1 MERLQR
7 VSTLARR
14 CCAMWKVHKASA
26 HPQRSKTLRCARPR
40 EVAYIGVAPHRPRRR
55 HKPQEAAHARD
66 CGQCIAKFG
75 AVRRPASERPG
86 RLQDRSVRSGRAMYR
101 LLAKMRSPVTL
112 RDLMIHPVRTGYI
125 GQEQPLTAA
134 ELPKSAAELYP
145 EIGVSEVAVHSPAGR
160 IRCQVFSP
168 PASKPGGGARP
179 MMLYLHG
186 GGFTVGQ
193 SEDTA
198 YITSRI
204 AAENTMVVVSANYR
218 LAPEWPFPACLND
231 CLAVLQWMRKN
242 GATLG
247 GNGTRIAVGG
257 DSAGGNLAAALVIK
271 ARDEGVSPPQATV
284 LLAPITDF
292 FFEQH
297 ESFERLAPLGIV
309 YDTAFIGF
317 IRGAYLVHGENW
329 AHPHA
334 SPARAD
340 LRNYPPTFMATGTA
354 DPLVDDNRAF
364 AQKLRAAGGEKV
376 EHFVR
381 EGMPHGFYFFP
392 GMFEQGDEAF
402 AAVARF
408 LTQAGAA

>member
-1 MERLQR
+1 MPVSVDNASQNSAPFVDQR
-7 VSTLARR
+7 PDGPGVSKIDPSDPA
-14 CCAMWKVHKASA
+14 
-26 HPQRSKTLRCARPR
+26 
-40 EVAYIGVAPHRPRRR
+40 AP
-55 HKPQEAAHARD
+55 
-66 CGQCIAKFG
+66 
-75 AVRRPASERPG
+75 
-86 RLQDRSVRSGRAMYR
+86 MYR

-134 ELPKSAAELYP
+134 DLPKGAAELYP
-145 EIGVSEVAVHSPAGR
+145 EIGVSEVAVPSPAGR

-168 PASKPGGGARP
+168 PVSNPRAGARP

-186 GGFTVGQ
+186 GGFTLGQ

-204 AAENTMVVVSANYR
+204 AAENAMVVVSANYR
-218 LAPEWPFPACLND
+218 LAPEWPFPVCLDD
-231 CLAVLQWMRKN
+231 CLAVLQWMQKN

-247 GNGTRIAVGG
+247 GDGTRIAVAG

-317 IRGAYLVHGENW
+317 IRGAYLVRGKNW

-334 SPARAD
+334 SPARAE
-340 LRNYPPTFMATGTA
+340 LRNYPPTFIATGTA

-364 AQKLRAAGGEKV
+364 AQKLRAAGAKRSSTSFARV
-376 EHFVR
+376 CR
-381 EGMPHGFYFFP
+381 TASISFP
-392 GMFEQGDEAF
+392 GYSSKATKPSRPSRRFSSGQAPGGGLQVAAACILVAFRRYRGGRLAVDEPLANR
-402 AAVARF
+402 VRSGRK
-408 LTQAGAA
+408 QP

>member
-1 MERLQR
+1 MPVSVDNASQNSAPFVDQR
-7 VSTLARR
+7 PNGPGVSKIDPADP
-14 CCAMWKVHKASA
+14 A
-26 HPQRSKTLRCARPR
+26 
-40 EVAYIGVAPHRPRRR
+40 AP
-55 HKPQEAAHARD
+55 
-66 CGQCIAKFG
+66 
-75 AVRRPASERPG
+75 
-86 RLQDRSVRSGRAMYR
+86 MYW

-125 GQEQPLTAA
+125 GREQPLTAA
-134 ELPKSAAELYP
+134 DLPKGAAELYP
-145 EIGVSEVAVHSPAGR
+145 EIGVSEVAVPSPAGR

-168 PASKPGGGARP
+168 PASGSGRGARP

-186 GGFTVGQ
+186 GGFTLGQ

-204 AAENTMVVVSANYR
+204 AAENAMVVVSANYR
-218 LAPEWPFPACLND
+218 LAPEWPFPSCLDD
-231 CLAVLQWMRKN
+231 CLAVLQWMQKN

-247 GNGTRIAVGG
+247 GDGTRIAVGG

-271 ARDEGVSPPQATV
+271 ARDEGVSPPQAAV

-309 YDTAFIGF
+309 YDTPFIGF
-317 IRGAYLVHGENW
+317 IRGAYLVHGKNW

-340 LRNYPPTFMATGTA
+340 LRNYPPTSSPLARPIRLLMTTVPSRRNCAPREAKRSSTSFAKACRTASISFPTYSSKATKPSRPSRRFSSRRAQLDDTR
-354 DPLVDDNRAF
+354 DNR
-364 AQKLRAAGGEKV
+364 RWT
-376 EHFVR
+376 
-381 EGMPHGFYFFP
+381 
-392 GMFEQGDEAF
+392 
-402 AAVARF
+402 AVGRRLHSRCVAPI
-408 LTQAGAA
+408 

>member
-1 MERLQR
+1 MHASVDNASQNSGPFVDQR
-7 VSTLARR
+7 PDGPGVSKIDPSDPA
-14 CCAMWKVHKASA
+14 
-26 HPQRSKTLRCARPR
+26 
-40 EVAYIGVAPHRPRRR
+40 AP
-55 HKPQEAAHARD
+55 
-66 CGQCIAKFG
+66 
-75 AVRRPASERPG
+75 
-86 RLQDRSVRSGRAMYR
+86 MYR

-125 GQEQPLTAA
+125 GQEQPLAAA

-145 EIGVSEVAVHSPAGR
+145 EIDVFEVAVPSPAGR

-168 PASKPGGGARP
+168 PASAFGGGARP
-179 MMLYLHG
+179 MMLYIHG

-204 AAENTMVVVSANYR
+204 AAENAMVVVSANYR
-218 LAPEWPFPACLND
+218 LAPEWPFPACLDD
-231 CLAVLQWMRKN
+231 CLAVLQWMQKN
-242 GATLG
+242 GAPLG
-247 GNGTRIAVGG
+247 GDGMRIAMGG

-271 ARDEGVSPPQATV
+271 ARDEGVSLPQAMV

-309 YDTAFIGF
+309 YDPAFIGF
-317 IRGAYLVHGENW
+317 IRGANIVHGKNW

-340 LRNYPPTFMATGTA
+340 LRNYPPTFIATGTA
-354 DPLVDDNRAF
+354 DPLADDNRAF
-364 AQKLRAAGGEKV
+364 AQKLRAAGGKTV
-376 EHFVR
+376 EHFIR

-402 AAVARF
+402 AAIAAF
-408 LTQAGAA
+408 LKRACAS

>member
-1 MERLQR
+1 M
-7 VSTLARR
+7 
-14 CCAMWKVHKASA
+14 
-26 HPQRSKTLRCARPR
+26 
-40 EVAYIGVAPHRPRRR
+40 
-55 HKPQEAAHARD
+55 
-66 CGQCIAKFG
+66 
-75 AVRRPASERPG
+75 PASVDNASQNPAPFVDQRPDG
-86 RLQDRSVRSGRAMYR
+86 PGVSKIDPSDPAAPMYR

-134 ELPKSAAELYP
+134 DLPKSAAELYP
-145 EIGVSEVAVHSPAGR
+145 NIGVSEVAVPSPAGR

-168 PASKPGGGARP
+168 PASKPGTGPRP

-186 GGFTVGQ
+186 GGFTLGQ

-204 AAENTMVVVSANYR
+204 AAENAMVVVSANYR
-218 LAPEWPFPACLND
+218 LAPEWPFPACLDD
-231 CLAVLQWMRKN
+231 CLAVLRWMQKE
-242 GATLG
+242 GATHG
-247 GNGTRIAVGG
+247 GDGTRIAVGG

-297 ESFERLAPLGIV
+297 ESFERLGPLGIV

-317 IRGAYLVHGENW
+317 IRGAYLVHGKNW

-340 LRNYPPTFMATGTA
+340 LRNYPPTFIATGTA

-364 AQKLRAAGGEKV
+364 AQKLRAAGVGKV

-392 GMFEQGDEAF
+392 GMFKQGDEAF
-402 AAVARF
+402 AAIAAF
-408 LTQAGAA
+408 LKQAGAA